1 MEFINMAD
9 SKRPTLTIQ
18 KATKIYDIN
27 ESQNINQEMN
37 DLSLEPK
44 SNTPSKASGTK
55 LNENSKS
62 FKPRFL
68 QNRNTGGK

>member
-1 MEFINMAD
+1 MSD
-9 SKRPTLTIQ
+9 SKRPTLKIQ
-18 KATKIYDIN
+18 KPASFY
-27 ESQNINQEMN
+27 EGSEEQMINQEMN

-44 SNTPSKASGTK
+44 NNTPGKTSATK

-68 QNRNTGGK
+68 QNRNIGGK

>member
-1 MEFINMAD
+1 MAD

-18 KATKIYDIN
+18 KPTLMYDNN
-27 ESQNINQEMN
+27 ENQILNQEMN
-37 DLSLEPK
+37 DLSLEQK
-44 SNTPSKASGTK
+44 NNTPGKSSGSK